1 MTAGG
6 TREIFRN
13 RKQKEK
19 RAFQT
24 ISTFFT
30 LTAVY
35 LFALLISPLMSIM
48 KDYLFYYDSYNFI

>member
-19 RAFQT
+19 QAF
-24 ISTFFT
+24 FFT

>member
-6 TREIFRN
+6 TRETFRN
-13 RKQKEK
+13 RKQKEMQ
-19 RAFQT
+19 AFQT

-35 LFALLISPLMSIM
+35 LFAPFNFPSYVHYERLFILL
-48 KDYLFYYDSYNFI
+48 